1 MEQKGKRGEELLN
14 VFKQYDLGRK
24 KFKIL
29 TGKDYRMFFYVMK
42 FYDEKDRITPSQKRE
57 LKEVLKALKQVT
69 DYNVEIPIKELRKF
83 LKSVEVETKGPKGK

>member
-1 MEQKGKRGEELLN
+1 MEQKSKRGEELLN

-42 FYDEKDRITPSQKRE
+42 FYDKKNRITPAQKRE

-69 DYNVEIPIKELRKF
+69 DYNVEVPIKELRNF
-83 LKSVEVETKGPKGK
+83 LKSVQVETKGPKGR